1 MAAHFAAQSIVR
13 RQADASPASEE
24 SSAVFPDMALFHPG
38 GEGLT
43 SGRSRASQQAD
54 YKAGFDAGKAEATQM
69 YEQTIRVME
78 DALEALKSSIGQL
91 KQDVE
96 SSHGEVVKQ
105 CLHALLPD
113 LAQQI
118 LRQEIENVLT
128 EAAKSH
134 AASELLVS
142 VHPDN
147 DIGKSFLLK
156 SFEKSISVVENADLD
171 INAVHFSWGSSTSE
185 IDPIKTAQTCLT
197 LLGVSRD
204 QDLTHRKNKDEA
216 LGEEILSSEY
226 SQSLQDAS

>member
-1 MAAHFAAQSIVR
+1 
-13 RQADASPASEE
+13 
-24 SSAVFPDMALFHPG
+24 
-38 GEGLT
+38 
-43 SGRSRASQQAD
+43 
-54 YKAGFDAGKAEATQM
+54 M

-78 DALEALKSSIGQL
+78 TALEALKSSIGQL

-134 AASELLVS
+134 AACELIVT

-147 DIGKSFLLK
+147 DIGKSFLLNA
-156 SFEKSISVVENADLD
+156 FGKSISVVESADLD
-171 INAVHFSWGSSTSE
+171 LSAVHFSWGSSKSE

-197 LLGVSRD
+197 LLGVCREQELAREQSRD
-204 QDLTHRKNKDEA
+204 TA
-216 LGEEILSSEY
+216 LGEETPSSEN
-226 SQSLQDAS
+226 SQSMQDAS